1 MRRSADSDHRSQGSF
16 AHEHAAQRNENI
28 RSTKHIIRIKTT
40 VRYIGQRDPDGKSVS
55 RNRILCFIFF
65 TQAAIMKIVEM
76 RKKEIKHIK
85 KRK

>member
-1 MRRSADSDHRSQGSF
+1 MRRSAGSDHRSHGSS

-65 TQAAIMKIVEM
+65 TQILHSSGENFTIGRYYEN
-76 RKKEIKHIK
+76 R
-85 KRK
+85 

>member
-1 MRRSADSDHRSQGSF
+1 MRRSADSDHRSQGNS

-28 RSTKHIIRIKTT
+28 RSTKYIIRIKTT

-65 TQAAIMKIVEM
+65 TQILHSSGENFTIGRYYEN
-76 RKKEIKHIK
+76 R
-85 KRK
+85 

>member
-1 MRRSADSDHRSQGSF
+1 MRRSADSDHRSQGSS

-40 VRYIGQRDPDGKSVS
+40 VRYIGQRDSDGKSVS

-65 TQAAIMKIVEM
+65 TQILHSGGENFTIGRYYEN
-76 RKKEIKHIK
+76 R
-85 KRK
+85 

>member
-65 TQAAIMKIVEM
+65 TQILHSSGENFTIGRYYEN
-76 RKKEIKHIK
+76 R
-85 KRK
+85 